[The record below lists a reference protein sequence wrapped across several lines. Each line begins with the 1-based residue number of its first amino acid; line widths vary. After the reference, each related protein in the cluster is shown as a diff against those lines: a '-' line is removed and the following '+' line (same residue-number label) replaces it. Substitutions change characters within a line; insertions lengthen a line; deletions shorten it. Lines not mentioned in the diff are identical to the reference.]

1 MRGRAIAGIRNDASH
16 QRRRAR
22 DDAPYLRA
30 VIFLILPLLAFGS
43 LLFYRSSPPDP
54 VWEQKRLSLWL
65 DDLATGSSKE
75 VREPAAEALQNMGP
89 ASFPFLVELFRK
101 RDTAFR
107 RLLIRLNQRQ
117 QLVHFPVQPV
127 GPGRI
132 RALLAFEALGSEAR
146 PVLPQLER
154 LLAGHQEPQF
164 VADAMAAIGPE
175 SVRPILEAVPKV
187 ARDKRCMLLRSAMKW
202 PSQKGLI
209 KPALQRSLQS
219 SDLSERQCA
228 AELLAQIEPKA
239 Q

>member
-1 MRGRAIAGIRNDASH
+1 MRGRSIGIG
-16 QRRRAR
+16 

-30 VIFLILPLLAFGS
+30 AILLILSLSLLAFGS
-43 LLFYRSSPPDP
+43 LLFYRSSPPEP
-54 VWEQKRLSLWL
+54 VWEQKPLSLWL

-75 VREPAAEALQNMGP
+75 VREPAAEALQKMG
-89 ASFPFLVELFRK
+89 SHTFPFLVELFRK

-107 RLLIRLNQRQ
+107 RLLIRLNQKQ
-117 QLVHFPVQPV
+117 SLVHFPVQPV

-132 RALLAFEALGSEAR
+132 RALLAFEALGSKAR

-175 SVRPILEAVPKV
+175 SVPPILDAVPKV
-187 ARDKRCMLLRSAMKW
+187 ASDKRCMLLRSAMKW

-209 KPALQRSLQS
+209 KAALQRSLQS
-219 SDLSERQCA
+219 GDSAERQCA
-228 AELLAQIEPKA
+228 TELLAEIGASTQ
-239 Q
+239 